1 MDVSAAAAGPSLALG
16 IAVAVGVLALAVAVA
31 LVVTWRRPGGSAGR
45 GDRPPPP
52 GVFPDDDLPAFR
64 EHPPGFPGPRPPGA
78 TDQRRTAVGPAT
90 PGTNPVRALAVLA
103 LVALL
108 LIAAAAAV
116 AAATGD
122 GPPDPEPGSAGTSGA
137 AASPTTSAQATPS
150 EPGELAAL
158 SVPLGADGTAARLV
172 FGTVVLARHEVGI
185 TVSRPALSVTV
196 AGDGTA
202 LAHVLLPTWNCMTD
216 RPPAD
221 PAAAGCRASVVEEA
235 DLPTPA
241 LVVVRSGDELQLS
254 GRFPTYTRP
263 SGGPPVFTARVYAL
277 DVVVRPDDADAE
289 GWTAA
294 SGELSTGGSRVPAV
308 DDATL
313 STVLAR

>member
-1 MDVSAAAAGPSLALG
+1 MDVSTAAAGPSLALG

-31 LVVTWRRPGGSAGR
+31 LAVTWRRPDGSAGR

-116 AAATGD
+116 AATTGD
-122 GPPDPEPGSAGTSGA
+122 RTRDPGPRSAGTSGA
-137 AASPTTSAQATPS
+137 AATSAPVTPS
-150 EPGELAAL
+150 GPGELAAL

-185 TVSRPALSVTV
+185 TVSTPALSVTV

-221 PAAAGCRASVVEEA
+221 PAVAGCRASVVEQA

-241 LVVVRSGDELQLS
+241 LAVVRSGDELQLS
-254 GRFPTYTRP
+254 GRFPTYTEP
-263 SGGPPVFTARVYAL
+263 SGGPPVFTGRVYAL

-294 SGELSTGGSRVPAV
+294 SGELSTGGGRVPSV

-313 STVLAR
+313 SAVLAR